1 MTSSQARAGTH
12 RRPPSPV
19 LPWPRR
25 LGAWFT
31 VAVMLVGCG
40 VLWVG
45 IPIGGF
51 WLAGE
56 LTRNAGYHAPLALL
70 LIVPAMFAWAV
81 VLAWINDI
89 WLSITGGEI
98 VLVRDVPVRRKG
110 PLEILLPACGVLALI
125 ALVIWFFVAAENP
138 GPVGPA

>member
-1 MTSSQARAGTH
+1 MTSSRAGRGTNL
-12 RRPPSPV
+12 RPPVPV
-19 LPWPRR
+19 LSWPRR

-31 VAVMLVGCG
+31 VAVMLAGCG

-45 IPIGGF
+45 IPIGCF

-56 LTRNAGYHAPLALL
+56 LTKNAGYHAPLALL
-70 LIVPAMFAWAV
+70 MIAPAMFAWAV
-81 VLAWINDI
+81 LLAWINDI

-110 PLEILLPACGVLALI
+110 PLEVLLPVCGVIALI

-138 GPVGPA
+138 SSQFL